1 MAKTKYCQDCGYPN
15 PDNLIH
21 CFKCKHD
28 LSKPKGYEQQMAE
41 ASWKYYIVNEDG
53 SMSAPYILSELER
66 VKNNGLIDANT
77 FILKDGEEEERI
89 AGALF
94 DFNVQ
99 STLPYTSTAGNTN
112 NYQDEHIPEEI
123 KGLNWGAF
131 LNPLFWS
138 ICHNTYVGLL
148 CIIFYFPISIL
159 LLIKG
164 NEWGWKNRHFDSIE
178 QFKKVQ
184 HKWLVWGIIPVIVI
198 FTVYFLLILLSY
210 VFIAQGKKSD
220 VSPMPSP
227 MMPKPGGPMP
237 APSTPSY
244 PSDTPYGP
252 GY

>member
-1 MAKTKYCQDCGYPN
+1 MSKTKYCQNCGYPN
-15 PDNLIH
+15 PNNLTY

-53 SMSAPYILSELER
+53 SMSVPYTFSELER
-66 VKNNGLIDANT
+66 MKNNDLINANT
-77 FILKDGEEEERI
+77 FILKDGEEEPRI

-94 DFNVQ
+94 DFNNQ
-99 STLPYTSTAGNTN
+99 CTLPNINTVSN
-112 NYQDEHIPEEI
+112 IISYQYENIQAEI

-131 LNPLFWS
+131 FNLVLWS
-138 ICHNTYVGLL
+138 IFHNTYIGLL
-148 CIIFYFPISIL
+148 YLIPFLCLPMSII

-164 NEWGWKNRHFDSIE
+164 NEWGWKNRQFDSIE

-184 HKWLVWGIIPVIVI
+184 HKWLVWGIIPVIFI
-198 FTVYFLLILLSY
+198 VYFLLIPLSY
-210 VFIAQGKKSD
+210 VFIGQGKKSD
-220 VSPMPSP
+220 VSPIPSP